1 MRASERLRSESG
13 WSMIEVQLVMVIMG
27 ILTSLA
33 GPSFMNFM
41 DEAAKIAAASNVRS
55 ALPAVDAYY
64 LDNGTYFGMD
74 IESGGQLG
82 FGLKSYDPGV
92 KISLDPSQEDG
103 STYCIY
109 SKVGSFVY
117 FKRGPSGE
125 ITEDPTP
132 LASPCA

>member
-1 MRASERLRSESG
+1 MRASEGLASERG
-13 WSMIEVQLVMVIMG
+13 TSMIEVQLVLAIMG

-33 GPSFMNFM
+33 GPSFMNFL
-41 DEAAKIAAASNVRS
+41 DEAAKVAAASNVRS

-82 FGLKSYDPGV
+82 FGLKSYDSGV
-92 KISLDPSQEDG
+92 KISLDPTQEDG

-109 SKVGSFVY
+109 SKVGSIVY
-117 FKRGPSGE
+117 FKRGPGGE

-132 LASPCA
+132 LTSPCA

>member
-1 MRASERLRSESG
+1 MRASEGLRGERG
-13 WSMIEVQLVMVIMG
+13 VSMIETQLALVIIG

-41 DEAAKIAAASNVRS
+41 DEAAKVAAASNVRS
-55 ALPAVDAYY
+55 ALPAVDAFY

-74 IESGGQLG
+74 IERGGQLG
-82 FGLKSYDPGV
+82 FGLRSYDPGV
-92 KISLDPSQEDG
+92 KILLDPAQEDG

-117 FKRGPSGE
+117 FKRGPGGD

-132 LASPCA
+132 LTSPCA

>member
-1 MRASERLRSESG
+1 MRASERLRSERG
-13 WSMIEVQLVMVIMG
+13 VSMIETQLALVIMG
-27 ILTSLA
+27 ILISLA

-41 DEAAKIAAASNVRS
+41 DEAAKVAAASNVRS

-92 KISLDPSQEDG
+92 KVALDPAQEDG

-117 FKRGPSGE
+117 FKRGPGGD

-132 LASPCA
+132 LTSPCA